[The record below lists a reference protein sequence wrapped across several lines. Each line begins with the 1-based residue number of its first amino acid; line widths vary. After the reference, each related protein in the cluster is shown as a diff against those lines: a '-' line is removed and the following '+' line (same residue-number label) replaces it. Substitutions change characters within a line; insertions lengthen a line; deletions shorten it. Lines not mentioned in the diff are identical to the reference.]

1 MRYAPPHLH
10 PCPPVHFFRSGRPGR
25 LGRECGRAYR
35 EGGIVSEKAEKID
48 DEAKRR
54 ETYDRNWLI
63 AAPIA
68 AILLVLI
75 GGYMYGLI
83 GVIVAL
89 LIVILSVLTQR
100 R

>member
-1 MRYAPPHLH
+1 
-10 PCPPVHFFRSGRPGR
+10 
-25 LGRECGRAYR
+25 
-35 EGGIVSEKAEKID
+35 VSEKAEKID